1 VAESGLGH
9 HILFEAPV
17 GSKAMRPIGLL
28 LLMAL
33 SLIPRAASA
42 ETVDGSGALALAALV
57 GENSPLLGPPAK
69 KLLAKFLDG
78 ETKVSS
84 TGQIISVDVDKLTC
98 KASNVDI
105 TLHSCELVFG
115 TRTATLTGRAPHE
128 LYATLVE
135 VGVPPDAGAG
145 SVFEAVSKLDCKIDP
160 NAVIENAS
168 GGAHCNYAAPQ

>member
-1 VAESGLGH
+1 
-9 HILFEAPV
+9 
-17 GSKAMRPIGLL
+17 MRLIGLL
-28 LLMAL
+28 LLTGL
-33 SLIPRAASA
+33 LLVPRAASA

-84 TGQIISVDVDKLTC
+84 SGQIISVDVDKLTC

-115 TRTATLTGRAPHE
+115 TRTATLTGRAAHE

-135 VGVPPDAGAG
+135 VGIQPDAGAG
-145 SVFEAVSKLDCKIDP
+145 SVFEAVAKLDCKIDP
-160 NAVIENAS
+160 TAVIANAG
-168 GGAHCNYAAPQ
+168 GGAYCDYAAPN